1 MTLLVKGQGSL
12 DCFIN
17 SKLAILAFFGNYMH
31 LKVLFEAQSSTLLHP
46 RFHFWGLDHR
56 VLVQWLH
63 DNNLRKEFTRSTD
76 DIITARMPSL
86 TVEMQK
92 EKEIT
97 VIGMEDYPTAR
108 TLDDDSVHVRYR
120 LNTH

>member
-1 MTLLVKGQGSL
+1 MTLLVKGQGSF
-12 DCFIN
+12 DCFMN

-31 LKVLFEAQSSTLLHP
+31 LKVLFEAQSSMLLDP

-76 DIITARMPSL
+76 DIITVKCHHFRDAERERNNS
-86 TVEMQK
+86 
-92 EKEIT
+92 
-97 VIGMEDYPTAR
+97 
-108 TLDDDSVHVRYR
+108 YR
-120 LNTH
+120 DGGLPNCWNFR